1 MSDSSNQVAITVIG
15 STPIAIEIT
24 PHSTV
29 IDERSSGVELVDS
42 GMGLSDRLGDLTTL
56 ITRTAAVLSDSIGSM
71 ADSVRP
77 TKVEGEFSIA
87 FSAEAGFWYIAKG
100 SASGAIKVKLEW
112 PVPAGKSSPGNT

>member
-1 MSDSSNQVAITVIG
+1 MSDESKSNRVVVTMVG
-15 STPIAIEIT
+15 SVPLAIEVDTHAI
-24 PHSTV
+24 
-29 IDERSSGVELVDS
+29 IEENFSGVEMVDS
-42 GMGLSDRLGDLTTL
+42 GPGLTDRLGDLTAL
-56 ITRTAAVLSDSIGSM
+56 ITRTAAVLTETIGSM

-112 PVPAGKSSPGNT
+112 PVPSKSPSS